1 MLCPRCG
8 YYAENEE
15 NVCPE
20 CGEIILTTAEVLPGG
35 AEAIRQGKRARQAI
49 HDAAAR
55 QNIEAKRRRRS
66 GASHATVEMPV
77 VKDEREE
84 SDYFPDYTVS
94 DGSEGEEDGDGV
106 FERRRRAVYDE
117 NAALEEQARVYTQ
130 WIEQNKGKK
139 RKMVNWIKISILLTA
154 AAIVLVVGGYLFLKK
169 TDSGQ
174 RVMARIGKEAT
185 SSALWNV
192 GEELMN
198 AGDLDGAIESF
209 EKAKAQDLAD
219 EEGHV
224 DVDGLLMLG
233 SVYEA
238 AGRTADAAKLYEE
251 IYTETPSRPE
261 AYINHIRILLNSGVK
276 GDKAKAGDLMK
287 KAYENTGETSFDTQ
301 RRDLLPEMPE
311 LTAGSQYSEK
321 KIEINFKKSSQE
333 YQIYYTFDEE
343 AKLPADGIL
352 FTEPFY
358 IDEKDPDPTW
368 NLRAVAVNGELVSDE
383 ISATYKIIMPS
394 PQMPRCNLA
403 PGTYKNR
410 QKVKLFPG
418 KDNENDDDIKI
429 FYSVDGSDPSN
440 GDNPQY
446 TGEPVLLPS
455 GHKVTIKAVAVN
467 RYDKVSSVLE
477 VSFKI
482 DAKPYPLKA
491 WDITETINDLE
502 LNKTTLQQFQA
513 AYGEGKDVDIKQGI
527 NGFKTELRKIE
538 YPWGYVVM
546 TLDRR
551 NWVLVELRF
560 HDGST
565 FKAPRG
571 TGIGDPMDF
580 VIGKFRDMGQV
591 ATAKGNRGLYCL
603 DNGSDGKYLKKANAI
618 RYRIRKDGTWY
629 QLEYHLDSSGTVEEI
644 VYRYIP
650 E

>member
-20 CGEIILTTAEVLPGG
+20 CGEIILTTAEVPPGG

-77 VKDEREE
+77 VKDDREE
-84 SDYFPDYTVS
+84 TDYFPDYTVS
-94 DGSEGEEDGDGV
+94 DRPEGEEDGDGV
-106 FERRRRAVYDE
+106 FERRRRTVYDE

-261 AYINHIRILLNSGVK
+261 AYINHIRILLNSGVR
-276 GDKAKAGDLMK
+276 GDKAKAGELMK
-287 KAYENTGETSFDTQ
+287 KAYENTGEASFDTQ

-352 FTEPFY
+352 FTEPFW

-394 PQMPRCNLA
+394 PQMPKCNLA

-429 FYSVDGSDPSN
+429 FYSIDGSDPSN

-446 TGEPVLLPS
+446 TGEPILLPS

-467 RYDKVSSVLE
+467 RYDKVSSILE

-527 NGFKTELRKIE
+527 NGFTTELRKIE

-603 DNGSDGKYLKKANAI
+603 DNLSDGKYLKKANAI

-629 QLEYHLDSSGTVEEI
+629 QLEYHLDSSGTVKEI

>member
-20 CGEIILTTAEVLPGG
+20 CGEIILT
-35 AEAIRQGKRARQAI
+35 
-49 HDAAAR
+49 
-55 QNIEAKRRRRS
+55 
-66 GASHATVEMPV
+66 
-77 VKDEREE
+77 
-84 SDYFPDYTVS
+84 S
-94 DGSEGEEDGDGV
+94 DGPEGEDGGDEV

-139 RKMVNWIKISILLTA
+139 RKMVNWIKISILLTVA
-154 AAIVLVVGGYLFLKK
+154 VIVLVAGGWLFLKK

-174 RVMARIGKEAT
+174 RVMARFGKDAT

-198 AGDLDGAIESF
+198 SGDLDGAIESF

-261 AYINHIRILLNSGVK
+261 AYINHIRILLNSGVR

-333 YQIYYTFDEE
+333 YQIYYTFDED

-352 FTEPFY
+352 FTEPFW

-440 GDNPQY
+440 GDNPEY

-502 LNKTTLQQFQA
+502 LNKTTLQAFQA
-513 AYGEGKDVDIKQGI
+513 AYGEGKDADIKQGI

-603 DNGSDGKYLKKANAI
+603 DNLSDGKYLKKANAI